1 MSAEIMQDAKA
12 KMTKSIEA
20 LNRELATLRAGRA
33 NPALLDK
40 VLVSYYGMDTPLNQV
55 ATVSV
60 PEGRLL
66 VVSPFDKS
74 SIAEIEKAILK
85 ADLGLTPNNDGSVIR
100 ISIPALTEERRKELA
115 KLVRKYAED
124 ARVSVR
130 NIRRDA
136 NDSLKKQEKDSDIT
150 EDESRRGQEE
160 IQKLTNDH
168 VKEVDSIAEAKE
180 KEIMEV

>member
-12 KMTKSIEA
+12 KMTKSIES

-100 ISIPALTEERRKELA
+100 IAIPALTEERRKELA

-136 NDSLKKQEKDSDIT
+136 NDSLKKQEKDGDIT
-150 EDESRRGQEE
+150 EDESRRGQDD
-160 IQKLTNDH
+160 IQKVTNDH
-168 VKEVDSIAEAKE
+168 VKEIDSIAEAKE

>member
-100 ISIPALTEERRKELA
+100 ITIPALTEERRKELA

-136 NDSLKKQEKDSDIT
+136 NDSLKKQEKDGDIT
-150 EDESRRGQEE
+150 EDESRRGQDET
-160 IQKLTNDH
+160 QKLTNDH
-168 VKEVDSIAEAKE
+168 VKEIDSIAEAKE